1 MIKEVTFVEKTQKF
15 LTKTDTGDMLTV
27 PKILGGK
34 MMSKFCTNCGAQLED
49 DVVFCTNCGAKNEEQ
64 EAPAEQIEQQEVVTA
79 EEAPAKKNFIE
90 KALEWVKANTLKTMI
105 IAGAAIVVLVLA
117 IILLGGKPYQSAVN
131 NYQAVLNGKASKVE
145 KMAPKE
151 YWEYM
156 EDEYED
162 FDMDDIVEN
171 FEESYET
178 SLEYWEEEYGDNV
191 RIKIKVVDEKKLK
204 DKKVKDLADTLN
216 EKYGIK
222 KKSVKQAYEL
232 ELEMTIKGSDDEDE
246 SERELYA
253 VKIGS
258 KWYLVSQGGSFLY

>member
-1 MIKEVTFVEKTQKF
+1 
-15 LTKTDTGDMLTV
+15 
-27 PKILGGK
+27 
-34 MMSKFCTNCGAQLED
+34 MSKFCINCGAPIED
-49 DVVFCTNCGAKNEEQ
+49 DIVFCTNCGAKNEEQ
-64 EAPAEQIEQQEVVTA
+64 AAPVEQVEEQEQFVAV

-90 KALEWVKANTLKTMI
+90 KALDWVKANTLKTII

-131 NYQAVLNGKASKVE
+131 NYQAVLNGKASKLE

-156 EDEYED
+156 EDENED
-162 FDMDDIVEN
+162 FDIDEVKDQ
-171 FEESYET
+171 FEENYET
-178 SLEYWEEEYGDNV
+178 SLELLEEKYGDNV
-191 RIKIKVVDEKKLK
+191 RIKIKVTDEKKLK
-204 DKKVKDLADTLN
+204 DKKVKDLADALN
-216 EKYGIK
+216 EKYDIK

-246 SERELYA
+246 DEMELYA

-258 KWYLVSQGGSFLY
+258 KWYLVNSAGSFMY